1 MEETKQIIFDF
12 DNDNRPIRDEKGKW
26 KLFEPQYKQALLQIE
41 SYLRELDLEIIEE
54 NQGHTDGK
62 AYSEHIGKDID
73 YNNNVFAFVGDRGTG
88 KTSCMIS
95 VAGLLM
101 NKRGVTEA
109 THPFIYKDHFE
120 TIDLIDPAYFDQSRY
135 LISLFLA
142 KLYKSFL
149 EHIEKIENSKGE
161 RISSSD
167 KQKFL
172 QYYREAH
179 SQLHR
184 LYHEKKKDNFSDEDL
199 MEYVEDASASV
210 NLKRTIKDLVDA
222 YIDCFH
228 WKDTILILR
237 IDDVDMDFGKASEM
251 IESMRKYF
259 IQPNLLVF
267 VSCSLEQLKIIK
279 TRDFLSEIKDASQ
292 KDWCEELADR
302 YLAKV
307 FPQSHC
313 IQMPSPTTYHDYA
326 LRVYGKFETEAGK
339 KVEEDE
345 NIRTITKDKKIEER
359 NSRDFVS
366 VKQALLELI
375 LKKTRYLFYNTNYY
389 ESYIVPRNLRELR
402 QLMKLLI
409 TMPDYNAG
417 GASNHHNKTLF
428 KEYFYGPWVLSN
440 LDEADRKYVQKML
453 SVHDISLFNKTLRV
467 IIEDRFLTGPN
478 ADLKEK
484 AAKEKELL
492 MRHFTTADIHDII
505 SDIEPRLVEENDRKL
520 LFFIKSYY
528 SMMLYDTY
536 CEILDEL
543 DENKNRK
550 LERVTK
556 NMDGKNSSQ
565 IIRQDKLS
573 EFYDYEK
580 LVGGC
585 FIHLSNPN
593 AVVLNAG
600 KLSRFVNKC
609 IGFCSKTNPSEE
621 EKAKILIAELL
632 VLSIQNARK
641 NGTDESIDY
650 FSQMKSLPKEE
661 NLQLVINTGALLFN
675 LTRYDQSIMRYS
687 EAFFKALKESPSHKN
702 IKQLITEQESEKND
716 FGYTHRV
723 SLRNFEVLQDIL
735 TKYSG
740 VAVERTIPAVFFSD
754 LEFLSNYSFPLYEYE
769 KGKEEYKRIHLFFL
783 QIIVKGI
790 QAAVNKPGFVSK
802 LFDNT
807 SLEEEEATNAT
818 GNVKTVVPDQ
828 AAEHAAGSTET
839 TK

>member
-1 MEETKQIIFDF
+1 MADTRIITFDF
-12 DNDNRPIRDEKGKW
+12 DNDNRPIRDEEVEG

-41 SYLRELDLEIIEE
+41 SYLRELDLEKIEE

-62 AYSEHIGKDID
+62 VYTEHIGKDID
-73 YNNNVFAFVGDRGTG
+73 YNNNIFAFVGDRGTG

-95 VAGLLM
+95 VAGLLIE
-101 NKRGVTEA
+101 KHGVTEA

-120 TIDLIDPAYFDQSRY
+120 TIDLIDPAYFDRSHY

-149 EHIEKIENSKGE
+149 EKIDKVEKSKDE
-161 RISSSD
+161 HVSSSD

-172 QYYREAH
+172 HYYREAH

-267 VSCSLEQLKIIK
+267 VSCSLEQLRIIK
-279 TRDFLSEIKDASQ
+279 TRDFLTEIKDVNQ
-292 KDWCEELADR
+292 KGWCEDLADR

-313 IQMPSPTTYHDYA
+313 IKMPEPSTYHDYE
-326 LRVYGKFETEAGK
+326 LVVSGRFETEAGIELK
-339 KVEEDE
+339 EEKDE
-345 NIRTITKDKKIEER
+345 KEISHRK
-359 NSRDFVS
+359 FVS
-366 VKQALLELI
+366 VKQALPELI

-409 TMPDYNAG
+409 TMPDFNAG

-428 KEYFYGPWVLSN
+428 MEYFLGTWVQSN
-440 LDEADRKYVQKML
+440 LDATDRKYVLKMQ
-453 SVHDISLFNKTLRV
+453 SVHDISLFNKTLQA
-467 IIEDRFLTGPN
+467 IIEERFTGGVNVEP
-478 ADLKEK
+478 K
-484 AAKEKELL
+484 AKSLLEKEQLS
-492 MRHFTTADIHDII
+492 RHITTANILDTF
-505 SDIEPRLVEENDRKL
+505 SAIEPSLVEEKDRRL

-528 SMMLYDTY
+528 SMLLYDSY
-536 CEILDEL
+536 CEILGDL

-556 NMDGKNSSQ
+556 ELEGKTSGQ
-565 IIRQDKLS
+565 IIRKDRLN

-585 FIHLSNPN
+585 FIHLSNPR

-600 KLSRFVNKC
+600 KLSRFVKKC
-609 IGFCSKTNPSEE
+609 IVFCSEAKPTEE
-621 EKAKILIAELL
+621 QNAKILLAELL
-632 VLSIQNARK
+632 VLSIHYARK
-641 NGTDESIDY
+641 NDTDESIDY

-675 LTRYDQSIMRYS
+675 MTRYDQSIVRYS
-687 EAFFKALKESPSHKN
+687 EAFYKALKESPAHKN
-702 IKQLITEQESEKND
+702 IKQLITEQESDSND
-716 FGYTHRV
+716 YGYTHRV
-723 SLRNFEVLQDIL
+723 SLRNFEVMQDII
-735 TKYSG
+735 TQYSG
-740 VAVERTIPAVFFSD
+740 IEVDRTIPTVFFSD
-754 LEFLSNYSFPLYEYE
+754 LDFLSKYSFPLYEYE
-769 KGKEEYKRIHLFFL
+769 KGKEEYKRIRLTFL
-783 QIIVKGI
+783 QTIREGV
-790 QAAVNKPGFVSK
+790 QAVVSKPGFVSK

-807 SLEEEEATNAT
+807 SSEEEETPNAT
-818 GNVKTVVPDQ
+818 GNSADVVSEP
-828 AAEHAAGSTET
+828 AAEHVAEGTEA